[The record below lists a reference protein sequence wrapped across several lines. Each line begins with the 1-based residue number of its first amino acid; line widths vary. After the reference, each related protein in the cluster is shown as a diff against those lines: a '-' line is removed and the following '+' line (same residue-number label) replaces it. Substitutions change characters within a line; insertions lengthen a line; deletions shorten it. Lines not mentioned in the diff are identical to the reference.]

1 MFAKIYLSADPL
13 PRLGTILE
21 PSKNSFSFLRLVMAS
36 LVLISHTYLF
46 TYGTSSAEP
55 LTAWTGH
62 SLGEHAVQ
70 VFFILSGLMVAQ
82 SFERSRGIADFAA
95 ARILRIFPALIVCVV
110 LTAMLLGPAVSRLSL
125 SDYFSG
131 AALPLYL
138 VKTISLST
146 GSAPLPGVFEAL
158 PLPNLVNM
166 SLWTLKYE
174 VLCYAGLA
182 AAGAA
187 GLFHA
192 RWRLPVAALMALFVA
207 TIYSINPKPAETF
220 NGFDN
225 LRYFLV
231 FFGTGVLAYL
241 VRDRLIITAWVL
253 PPLLALCVA
262 TLGSDYSEPATAL
275 LLGYGTL
282 WAATQTWGPFRAF
295 CNRIDLSFGVYIYA
309 GPIQQALIQ
318 SIPGAGPVA
327 IILLTFA
334 AVLPLGFLSWVFI
347 EKPALGLRG
356 RIARR
361 TRRPMQAA
369 RDDELQRRKMAAAT
383 QLAVH

>member
-1 MFAKIYLSADPL
+1 MLAKIRVNADAL

-21 PSKNSFSFLRLVMAS
+21 PSRNSFSFLRLVMAS

-46 TYGTSSAEP
+46 TFGTSSLEP

-70 VFFILSGLMVAQ
+70 VFFFLSGLMVAQ
-82 SFERSRGIADFAA
+82 SFERSRGIADFAS
-95 ARILRIFPALIVCVV
+95 ARVLRIFPALFVCVL
-110 LTAMLLGPAVSRLSL
+110 LTALALGPIVSRVSL
-125 SDYFSG
+125 SEYLSS
-131 AALPLYL
+131 AALPLYVL
-138 VKTISLST
+138 KTLSLST
-146 GSAPLPGVFEAL
+146 GSAPLPGVFETL

-187 GLFHA
+187 GLFNA
-192 RWRLPVAALMALFVA
+192 RWRWPAAALMAVFIA
-207 TIYSINPKPAETF
+207 TIYAINPKPSETF

-225 LRYFLV
+225 LRYFSV

-241 VRDRLIITAWVL
+241 ARDRLIIMAWALL
-253 PPLLALCVA
+253 PLFALFAA
-262 TLGSDYSEPATAL
+262 TLGTDYSEPATAL

-282 WAATQTWGPFRAF
+282 WAATKTYGPFRAF
-295 CNRIDLSFGVYIYA
+295 CNRFDLSFGVYIYA

-318 SIPGAGPVA
+318 SIPGAQPVA

-334 AVLPLGFLSWVFI
+334 AVLPLGFLSWVLI

-356 RIARR
+356 WLATSIGRARR
-361 TRRPMQAA
+361 PDGNAAIERR
-369 RDDELQRRKMAAAT
+369 AT
-383 QLAVH
+383 GALPRLAVH